1 MKKVTKIR
9 LSLLFAA
16 LMLAQSACSA
26 GNQPE
31 ETPKES
37 FEVVVE
43 SGTQE
48 PSAETPALSETA
60 PRSESEGTSSGAPE
74 AADSQK
80 VSAMPIDWAH
90 YVAQN
95 YDSIREI
102 THYIEEQT
110 GWGEHFQLQIDMIM
124 EKDDWG
130 NVLYSPLSLDIL
142 LAMISNGADEEL
154 QNAFK
159 EYFGSGT
166 NGRNS
171 WYRSLVENKGS
182 LEFANA
188 FFLNDGYIFDD
199 NFLDKIE
206 TYYHADHI
214 VCPFDASFSERA
226 NAWVAEKTKGLIK
239 ELPSQNIEGLDA
251 IALNALAF
259 NAGWAKDYKD
269 PDVRE
274 TEFRLPLYEQ
284 SVKVTGLYS
293 TESVYLENDQAIGF
307 MKSYAPEADGASR
320 YAFVGILPKVTADDK
335 VQTGYE
341 SFVPANEG
349 DSFDFDLS
357 RIDFRS
363 LLDSAKW
370 TYEVDVM
377 IPEFSFEMTNNLLPA
392 MESVGLGRIS
402 EENAFPGLAAA
413 KTGALEAGFTLTA
426 LLQKARIEVTRE
438 GTKAAAVS
446 EADFT
451 GAGMPEPTQH
461 KSVILDRPFAFMIYD
476 TKTQSV
482 LFVGK
487 VVNPAEQN

>member
-1 MKKVTKIR
+1 MKKRTKIQ

-16 LMLAQSACSA
+16 LMLAQTACTA

-60 PRSESEGTSSGAPE
+60 PRSETEGTSTGAPE
-74 AADSQK
+74 TTDSQN

-90 YVAQN
+90 RVAQN

-102 THYIEEQT
+102 THYINEQT
-110 GWGEHFQLQIDMIM
+110 DS
-124 EKDDWG
+124 G

-142 LAMISNGADEEL
+142 LAMISNGSDEEL

-159 EYFGSGT
+159 EYFSSGT

-188 FFLNDGYIFDD
+188 FFLNDGYVFDD

-259 NAGWAKDYKD
+259 SAGWAKDYKD

-349 DSFDFDLS
+349 DAFDFDLS
-357 RIDFRS
+357 RIDFQA
-363 LLDSAKW
+363 LLDSASW
-370 TYEVDVM
+370 NCEVDVM

-402 EENAFPGLAAA
+402 EENAFPGLAVS

-487 VVNPAEQN
+487 VVNPAGQN